1 VMATIDKTLAKADAV
16 LEIILKHDE
25 INSDSSFKQVLDE
38 IIDKWRNLE

>member
-1 VMATIDKTLAKADAV
+1 MVTIDKTLAKADAA

-25 INSDSSFKQVLDE
+25 KNSDSSFKQVLDE